1 VADVT
6 VGDHFER
13 VAAVYESLR
22 TTDEAPV
29 RRIREFLPDRP
40 VTGLDIGC
48 GTGRYSRLLR
58 GLLPDGSLLV
68 ASDVSA
74 AMLAELK
81 ASNHGHAPGVVPLLS
96 TAEELP
102 LRTASLDLV
111 TAFNC
116 VHHFDLGRFLTAV
129 GRVLRPGGQL
139 FIYTRTPQQNA
150 RTIWGRYF
158 PGFTEREQRLHS
170 EATFRDA
177 VRRTDG
183 LTVVATQTFNH
194 PRLSTAGRLRAQA
207 EGRHYS
213 TFSLYSQEELRES
226 IATFL
231 ARLPSPEV
239 SWVDEHLLVVV
250 GGPRNQAEPDGPGS
264 LASQA
269 GKDQVPQISAG
280 CAGKAPREASRRPA
294 PHRRQAPASAP
305 ASPPAQ
311 ARPGRN
317 NTSPG
322 PVPLENRIRLVSR
335 RSSVPQ
341 AACVYSLIRPSRDL
355 LCVDVGHGG
364 AGNVRV
370 AVGDVLCDALA
381 RLGRVVVRL

>member
-1 VADVT
+1 VSEVT
-6 VGDHFER
+6 VDDHFDR

-29 RRIREFLPDRP
+29 RRIRELLPERP

-68 ASDVSA
+68 ASDVSV
-74 AMLAELK
+74 AMLAEFK
-81 ASNHGHAPGVVPLLS
+81 AGNHGHALGVVPLLS

-116 VHHFDLGRFLTAV
+116 VHHFDLGRFLAAV
-129 GRVLRPGGQL
+129 ARVLQPGGQL
-139 FIYTRTPQQNA
+139 FIYTRTPRQNA

-170 EATFRDA
+170 EAAFRDA

-183 LTVVATQTFNH
+183 LKVVATQVFNH

-213 TFSLYSQEELRES
+213 TFSLYTPEELRAS

-231 ARLPSPEV
+231 ARLPSPEI
-239 SWVDEHLLVVV
+239 SWVDEHLLVVA
-250 GGPRNQAEPDGPGS
+250 GASLRNQAEPDGPGS
-264 LASQA
+264 RAIKA
-269 GKDQVPQISAG
+269 GKDQAPQIGAG
-280 CAGKAPREASRRPA
+280 LAGKAPRRRLGGRSTTAYSPTACACERASIT
-294 PHRRQAPASAP
+294 SS
-305 ASPPAQ
+305 ASPAGPEHHL
-311 ARPGRN
+311 ARPGR
-317 NTSPG
+317 G
-322 PVPLENRIRLVSR
+322 
-335 RSSVPQ
+335 
-341 AACVYSLIRPSRDL
+341 CPS
-355 LCVDVGHGG
+355 
-364 AGNVRV
+364 
-370 AVGDVLCDALA
+370 
-381 RLGRVVVRL
+381 